1 MDILIRP
8 CSDTDLERLFWISRK
23 TFKTAFEAQNNPEDF
38 EHYIT
43 TAFSR
48 EQLARELADPH
59 CNFYFVFV
67 NNSLAGYFKLN
78 SEKAQTDLFDARA
91 IELERIYVLAE
102 FQNLGIGKIIIEEVM
117 KIVREEGKEYIWL
130 GVWEENTR
138 AIKFYESMGFV
149 KFGRHPY
156 YIGKDKQM
164 DWLMKLELATL

>member
-48 EQLARELADPH
+48 EQLTRELADPH
-59 CNFYFVFV
+59 CNFYFAFV
-67 NNSLAGYFKLN
+67 KNSLAGYFKLN
-78 SEKAQTDLFDARA
+78 KEKAQTDLFDARA
-91 IELERIYVLAE
+91 IELERIYVMAE
-102 FQNLGIGKIIIEEVM
+102 FQNLGIGKIIIEEVV
-117 KIVREEGKEYIWL
+117 KIVRDEGKEYIWL

-138 AIKFYESMGFV
+138 AVKFYESMGFV